1 MHYIGIDLGGTS
13 IKGAVVTEGG
23 TILKEASCPT
33 QRESGPEHVARE
45 ISGLITALAE
55 GYDPQAIG
63 GVGVGCPGIVEDHSG
78 IVRYS
83 ANLHWENFDLRAAVQ
98 KYSGY
103 TVRLANDANAA
114 ALGEV
119 VAGCAQN
126 VDSAVIL
133 TLGTGV
139 GSGVVLNG
147 KILTGCTGGAAELGH
162 MVVEDGGALCACGR
176 KGCFEAYAS
185 ATGLIRMAKEAMA
198 QHPESLLHATAAEV
212 GEVNGRTIFQA
223 KEQGDPTAA
232 AVVDR
237 YIHYLSVGIANI
249 NNWEA
254 DPYEGYE
261 TDDVIYGRGG
271 SDQEGGMASAVYG
284 AKIMKDLGLIPEGYK
299 IMVVGSVQEED
310 CDGMCWQY
318 IVNKVFNGPEDARS
332 KIEFVISTEPTDG
345 GIYRGHRGRMEI
357 RVDVKGISCH
367 GSAPER
373 GDNAIYKMA
382 DILQNIRALNEN
394 GDGPSNEIKGLVK
407 MLNPAFNPEHAE
419 DAQFLG
425 RGTCTV
431 SQIFYTSPS
440 RCAVADSCAISVDRR
455 MTVGET
461 WDSCLKEIE
470 ALPAVQKYKDDVKVS
485 MYMYDRPSWTGEV
498 YETECFFPTWI
509 NKESAAH
516 VQALVDA
523 HHALWGDKR
532 IGHADADQKRD
543 AMHLREGRP
552 LTDKWTFSTNG
563 VSIQGRYG
571 IPCVGFGPGAESQAH
586 APNEITWKQDLVTCA
601 ALYAAVPGL
610 YKPENKDGSA
620 TSFRQELT
628 GNNIK

>member
-1 MHYIGIDLGGTS
+1 MNFEA
-13 IKGAVVTEGG
+13 IKKAAQDYRPAMAKFLRDMIAIPSESCQEEGVVRRIAQEM
-23 TILKEASCPT
+23 
-33 QRESGPEHVARE
+33 ES
-45 ISGLITALAE
+45 L
-55 GYDPQAIG
+55 GYDKVEFDKLGNVIG
-63 GVGVGCPGIVEDHSG
+63 
-78 IVRYS
+78 
-83 ANLHWENFDLRAAVQ
+83 WM
-98 KYSGY
+98 
-103 TVRLANDANAA
+103 
-114 ALGEV
+114 
-119 VAGCAQN
+119 
-126 VDSAVIL
+126 
-133 TLGTGV
+133 GTGD
-139 GSGVVLNG
+139 
-147 KILTGCTGGAAELGH
+147 KII
-162 MVVEDGGALCACGR
+162 ALD
-176 KGCFEAYAS
+176 S
-185 ATGLIRMAKEAMA
+185 HIDT
-198 QHPESLLHATAAEV
+198 
-212 GEVNGRTIFQA
+212 
-223 KEQGDPTAA
+223 
-232 AVVDR
+232 
-237 YIHYLSVGIANI
+237 VGIGNI
-249 NNWEA
+249 ENWEA
-254 DPYEGYE
+254 DPYQGYE
-261 TDDVIYGRGG
+261 TDEVIYGRGG
-271 SDQEGGMASAVYG
+271 SDQEGGMAAATYG
-284 AKIMKDLGLIPEGYK
+284 AKIMKDLDLIPQGYR

-407 MLNPAFNPEHAE
+407 MLNPAFNPEHYE

-425 RGTCTV
+425 RGTCTT

-440 RCAVADSCAISVDRR
+440 RCAVADSCSISIDRR
-455 MTVGET
+455 MTAGET
-461 WDSCLKEIE
+461 WDSCLEEIRQ
-470 ALPAVQKYKDDVKVS
+470 LPSVKKYGDDVKVS

-509 NKESAAH
+509 NKESAPH
-516 VQALVDA
+516 VQALIDA
-523 HHALWGDKR
+523 HHALWGTER
-532 IGHADADQKRD
+532 IGADEK
-543 AMHLREGRP
+543 AMSTRLGRP

-628 GNNIK
+628 GNDIK